1 MSAPVFCANCGH
13 SKAMH
18 YAHEQ
23 HPCVLCPNE
32 CLRFV
37 SAAEAAEISK
47 SLKQQMEEVESR

>member
-18 YAHEQ
+18 YAHGQ